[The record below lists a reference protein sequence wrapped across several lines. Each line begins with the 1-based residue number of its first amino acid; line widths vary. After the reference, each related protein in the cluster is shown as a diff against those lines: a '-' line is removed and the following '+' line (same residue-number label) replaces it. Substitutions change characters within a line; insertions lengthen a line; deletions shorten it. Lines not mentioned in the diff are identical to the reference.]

1 MTRLLLDPPTQ
12 CVTSAA
18 LRSRGLNFRDM
29 QAAHIS
35 ALTAADLDGA
45 QALVAEAGWNQVRAD
60 WELFIELGAAF
71 KVTTDDG
78 EVAATAATLP
88 FARFGWISMV
98 LVGKRHRR
106 QGLATALLEHCVARL
121 REDGLVPVLDAT
133 PAGRTVYRPLGF
145 HDGWQITRWRR
156 IERGAA
162 WPDTGGHGAT
172 TVRALRENDWPE
184 LLALDAK
191 AFGSARAAL
200 LQGLESR
207 SRGFACVAERDGRV
221 VGYLLGRNG
230 RQAAQI
236 GPIVAHDQ
244 GVANV
249 LLAHA
254 LARIDGPVLLD
265 VLDGHTALPPQ
276 LTTAGFAFE
285 RSYTRM
291 TLDADAAFGDA
302 NLMVA
307 IAGPELG

>member
-1 MTRLLLDPPTQ
+1 MVASGSGMSPDISPAQGQGP
-12 CVTSAA
+12 A
-18 LRSRGLNFRDM
+18 
-29 QAAHIS
+29 IS
-35 ALTAADLDGA
+35 ALSTADLDGA

-60 WELFIELGAAF
+60 WELFSELGAAF
-71 KVTTDDG
+71 KVTAADG

-106 QGLATALLEHCVARL
+106 QGLATALLEHCIARL
-121 REDGLVPVLDAT
+121 RESGLVPVLDAT

-145 HDGWQITRWRR
+145 QDGWQITRWRR
-156 IERGAA
+156 VERGAA
-162 WPDTGGHGAT
+162 LPDTGGNAAT
-172 TVRALRENDWPE
+172 TVRALREDDWPQ
-184 LLALDAK
+184 LLALDEK
-191 AFGSARAAL
+191 AFGSDRIAL
-200 LQGLESR
+200 LRRLESR

-221 VGYLLGRNG
+221 AGYLLGRNG
-230 RQAAQI
+230 RQVMHV

-244 GVANV
+244 SLAKV

-265 VLDGHTALPPQ
+265 VLDCHTGFPPQ
-276 LTTAGFAFE
+276 LMAAGFAVE